1 MKQINLLVEIE
12 DQDGSFKMKNI
23 FLILIV
29 AIISLS
35 CENDKKWTKI
45 LNDNDLNGWHYYND
59 NGNKFGWSVSN
70 GVLSFDPTKGR
81 FQSDSDGNILTHG
94 NGNPKKENNDLVSD
108 LDFIS
113 FKLYFEWKVDSLTNS
128 GFMWGVKEGEKYEFP
143 YVTGPEIQIMD
154 NNYPDPV
161 KAGSLYGMVNPS
173 VDMTKPVGQWNS
185 YMITIDYN
193 KNFGNV
199 VFNGIEV
206 VKFPLFGDEWDA
218 MVSKTKFANC
228 DQKPWDNCEFGKFK
242 TGKIC
247 FQDHQA
253 PVYFR
258 NIKILEL

>member
-94 NGNPKKENNDLVSD
+94 NGNPKK
-108 LDFIS
+108 
-113 FKLYFEWKVDSLTNS
+113 K
-128 GFMWGVKEGEKYEFP
+128 
-143 YVTGPEIQIMD
+143 
-154 NNYPDPV
+154 
-161 KAGSLYGMVNPS
+161 
-173 VDMTKPVGQWNS
+173 
-185 YMITIDYN
+185 ITI
-193 KNFGNV
+193 
-199 VFNGIEV
+199 
-206 VKFPLFGDEWDA
+206 LFL
-218 MVSKTKFANC
+218 
-228 DQKPWDNCEFGKFK
+228 
-242 TGKIC
+242 I
-247 FQDHQA
+247 
-253 PVYFR
+253 
-258 NIKILEL
+258 